1 MFTEEQ
7 FAEKLSVPV
16 EEVTRWREAGVG
28 PEYVELPGGTVRY
41 TQGAID
47 EFLDGHTKTPSPA
60 DGMVTVV
67 EYLVG
72 AGLSDIPRRYFSPP
86 VGRRAASMFREVYG
100 RDPEQKKQTLDGTTR
115 RVNAYPREFTPY
127 LALALST
134 SHGVSS
140 IPAEVVDDVIWRPTN
155 VRKYACI
162 SMEPDDVFDVYG
174 QIGPRKWE
182 YQESHDPDDLALGIR
197 GWAIPR
203 PWSNR
208 LRDGLLHP
216 LVLAERDR
224 VAGLGDRATRVEQQ
238 WLEKN
243 FGWWLETGEDCPE

>member
-1 MFTEEQ
+1 MWRSRVRDCAFLPHARGSSRRHVKDYGLHAGFSHTRGE
-7 FAEKLSVPV
+7 VP
-16 EEVTRWREAGVG
+16 
-28 PEYVELPGGTVRY
+28 
-41 TQGAID
+41 
-47 EFLDGHTKTPSPA
+47 
-60 DGMVTVV
+60 
-67 EYLVG
+67 
-72 AGLSDIPRRYFSPP
+72 
-86 VGRRAASMFREVYG
+86 
-100 RDPEQKKQTLDGTTR
+100 QTLDGTAR

-182 YQESHDPDDLALGIR
+182 YQESHNPDDLALGIR

-203 PWSNR
+203 PWSDR

-224 VAGLGDRATRVEQQ
+224 VAGLGDRATRVEQW
-238 WLEKN
+238 WLEKH